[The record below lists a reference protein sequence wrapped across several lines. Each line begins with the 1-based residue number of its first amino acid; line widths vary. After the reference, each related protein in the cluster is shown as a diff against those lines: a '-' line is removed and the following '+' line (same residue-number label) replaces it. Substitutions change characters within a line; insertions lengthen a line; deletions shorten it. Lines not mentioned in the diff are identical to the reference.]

1 MKEEVDSPVQLKFT
15 GDIYNEAYV
24 LGLSGCGNI

>member
-1 MKEEVDSPVQLKFT
+1 MKEAVDSPVQLKLT

-24 LGLSGCGNI
+24 LGMNGCGNI